1 MTGSAVAEGTW
12 WLYLVRTASGSLYT
26 GISTNP
32 ERRLREHEGGA
43 RGARALRGRGP
54 LEMAYSVRVSDRSLA
69 SRLEAAVKRLDRRGK
84 EALVAGRLDPF
95 GLLADTARKRED
107 SA

>member
-1 MTGSAVAEGTW
+1 
-12 WLYLVRTASGSLYT
+12 
-26 GISTNP
+26 
-32 ERRLREHEGGA
+32 
-43 RGARALRGRGP
+43 
-54 LEMAYSVRVSDRSLA
+54 MAYSVRVSDRSLA